1 MNTEG
6 NNQYLVENIAP
17 EPVGN
22 RFLKHNQPILN
33 DSPKPMRA
41 NRAHMIA
48 KGQNVIRLLF
58 KLQVIHTHVHIVR
71 FVINEQFV
79 YI

>member
-1 MNTEG
+1 MKTGG

-22 RFLKHNQPILN
+22 RFLQQNQPILN
-33 DSPKPMRA
+33 DSPKTMQAHRV
-41 NRAHMIA
+41 HMIA

-58 KLQVIHTHVHIVR
+58 KLQVIYTHVHIVR
-71 FVINEQFV
+71 FVINGQFV